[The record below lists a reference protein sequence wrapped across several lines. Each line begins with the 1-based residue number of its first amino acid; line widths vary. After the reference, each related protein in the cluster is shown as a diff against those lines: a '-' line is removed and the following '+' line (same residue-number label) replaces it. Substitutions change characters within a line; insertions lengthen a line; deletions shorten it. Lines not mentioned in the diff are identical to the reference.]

1 MGVEVYKTKPMSHQ
15 QKALENSANQQYFAY
30 FMEMGTGK
38 TKVSIDN
45 MTYLYHKKLINFVL
59 VIAPNSVYINWVDEI
74 HNHSKANVNIFR
86 HKLDKKFYYKK
97 DCLNYYLMNVEA
109 FSHTAQV
116 KKVLPIIKQYENNS
130 CVIVDESTTI
140 KNRSAKR
147 TKNVI
152 QTCKNVLYKRI
163 LSGFPVT
170 KNPLDLFSQCDF
182 LRPGLLGTE
191 NYYVFRST
199 YCHLV
204 PMTTP
209 TGKVIQRPT
218 KTYYNLEKLKP
229 MLDKFSFRALK
240 KDCLDLPDKIYHT
253 RLISMTKEQN
263 EIYSDL
269 KNFARTILRDKE
281 ASYANKLTEIV
292 KLHQVANGFLVT
304 DDGTIQDIPCNK
316 LSELHN
322 VLDETEGK
330 VIIFANYIY
339 NIKQIQKS
347 LQNKYGNDSV
357 VVYYGDVSVQQRDK
371 NVKLF
376 QNDSNVQ
383 FFIGNPATAGR
394 GLTLTAA
401 TTVIYF
407 SNNFNLEE
415 RVQSEDRAH
424 RKGQTKAVN
433 YINLICDNTIDK
445 FVLHVLNHKLKVSAQ
460 TLGEDILNV

>member
-15 QKALENSANQQYFAY
+15 QEALENSANRQYFAY

-45 MTYLYHKKLINFVL
+45 MTYLYHKGYINFVL

-74 HNHSKANVNIFR
+74 HDHSKAEVNIYR
-86 HKLDKKFYYKK
+86 HKIDKKFFYKENK
-97 DCLNYYLMNVEA
+97 LNYYLMNVEA
-109 FSHTAQV
+109 FSHSAQV
-116 KKVLPIIKQYENNS
+116 KKILPILKQLQNKS

-152 QTCKNVLYKRI
+152 QTCKDVLYKRI

-204 PMTTP
+204 PMKTP
-209 TGKVIQRPT
+209 TGRVIQRPT
-218 KTYYNLEKLKP
+218 KTYFNLEKLKP
-229 MLDKFSFRALK
+229 MLDKFSYRALK

-253 RLISMTKEQN
+253 RIIAMTKEQE
-263 EIYSDL
+263 EIYSHL
-269 KNFARTILRDKE
+269 KHYARAVLKDKE
-281 ASYANKLTEIV
+281 ATYANKLTEIV

-316 LSELHN
+316 LTELDH
-322 VLDETEGK
+322 VLEETEGK
-330 VIIFANYIY
+330 VIIFANYIH
-339 NIKQIQKS
+339 NIKQIQNY
-347 LQNKYGNDSV
+347 LINKYGEKSV
-357 VVYYGDVSVQQRDK
+357 VVYFGDVSVQQRDK
-371 NVKLF
+371 NVKAF

-383 FFIGNPATAGR
+383 FFVGNPATAGR

-424 RKGQTKAVN
+424 RKGQKHPVN
-433 YINLICDNTIDK
+433 Y
-445 FVLHVLNHKLKVSAQ
+445 V
-460 TLGEDILNV
+460 